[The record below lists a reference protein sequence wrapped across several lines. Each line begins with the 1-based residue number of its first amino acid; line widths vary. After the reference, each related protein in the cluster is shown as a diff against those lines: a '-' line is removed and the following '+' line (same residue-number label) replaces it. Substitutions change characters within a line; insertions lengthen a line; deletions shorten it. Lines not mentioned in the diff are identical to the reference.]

1 MYRLFKVLFKV
12 LDLPD
17 LKAKKGDLVSYSK
30 MLFISRIIYFCRLTA
45 SESFVVDNSSL
56 KGILKQYGDFDF
68 AHHASKVYT
77 GGLLLCTKHENEGEL
92 FNILFTP

>member
-1 MYRLFKVLFKV
+1 MYRLFNVLFKV

-45 SESFVVDNSSL
+45 SESFLVDSSSL

-68 AHHASKVYT
+68 AHHTSKAYT
-77 GGLLLCTKHENEGEL
+77 GGLLLCTKPENEGEL
-92 FNILFTP
+92 FNTLFTP